1 MRMCIQ
7 YTTLYSSISMRTHNC
22 YAYYAYESVL
32 VIIVGASQS
41 RNKVEQYQ
49 DKEPLVL
56 THHHAT
62 SFLRIIT
69 TLVLLS
75 TSSRSMC
82 ILSMHIIIIIWIHKG
97 HGTGSQLPRG
107 APPNPVW
114 PWSARPY
121 YYYSRVVCILREYS
135 KYDRSTLTVMPEYIV
150 PCLYSYS
157 LVLQLVVTTLR
168 ARISNILH
176 TLIECIL
183 CVL

>member
-1 MRMCIQ
+1 MCIQ
-7 YTTLYSSISMRTHNC
+7 YTTLYSRVLVCERITPMHIMDT
-22 YAYYAYESVL
+22 SVL

-82 ILSMHIIIIIWIHKG
+82 ILSMHIIIII
-97 HGTGSQLPRG
+97 
-107 APPNPVW
+107 
-114 PWSARPY
+114 
-121 YYYSRVVCILREYS
+121 
-135 KYDRSTLTVMPEYIV
+135 
-150 PCLYSYS
+150 
-157 LVLQLVVTTLR
+157 
-168 ARISNILH
+168 
-176 TLIECIL
+176 
-183 CVL
+183 

>member
-1 MRMCIQ
+1 MH
-7 YTTLYSSISMRTHNC
+7 TLVC
-22 YAYYAYESVL
+22 VCAYNILLSTRVLVCERITAMHIMHTSVL

-82 ILSMHIIIIIWIHKG
+82 ILSMHIIIII
-97 HGTGSQLPRG
+97 
-107 APPNPVW
+107 
-114 PWSARPY
+114 
-121 YYYSRVVCILREYS
+121 
-135 KYDRSTLTVMPEYIV
+135 
-150 PCLYSYS
+150 
-157 LVLQLVVTTLR
+157 
-168 ARISNILH
+168 
-176 TLIECIL
+176 
-183 CVL
+183 